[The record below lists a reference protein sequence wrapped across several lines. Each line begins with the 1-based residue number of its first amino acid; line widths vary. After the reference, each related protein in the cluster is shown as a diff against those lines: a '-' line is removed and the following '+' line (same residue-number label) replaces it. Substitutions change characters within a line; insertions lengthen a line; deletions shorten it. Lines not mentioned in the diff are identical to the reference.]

1 MGRQGGAEGGDDGG
15 EVGEGVVL
23 LTGVGGD
30 VEQAVL
36 KDSQKHA
43 CEFKEIVKG

>member
-30 VEQAVL
+30 VEQTVL
-36 KDSQKHA
+36 SDYQIQA
-43 CEFKEIVKG
+43 CEFKKKS